1 MQKAFA
7 EAALSIDSF
16 SKVEIAVKHILVPLT
31 VFIILGAMVLSVPPL
46 VMDFLIVSNL
56 IFALL
61 LLVSSLYISEPLKL
75 SSLPTLLLLATLYR
89 LSLNI
94 ASTRLVLGSGDA
106 GKVIEAFGH
115 VVIQGN
121 IVVGIVVFLVITLVQ
136 FIVIAKGAE
145 RVAEV
150 SARFT
155 LDAMPGKQMSIDADV
170 RAGLI
175 DFETA
180 RTKRQ
185 ELQIESRFYGALDGA
200 MKFVKGDAIA
210 GIVIIAVN
218 LIGGFII
225 GVTMEGLDMPAAVA
239 KYSLL
244 SIGDGL
250 VSQIPALLNAM
261 AAGMII
267 TRVTRGDGASLATEL
282 VAQLN
287 QMKLVRVLI
296 GLAGIFVSFFPGIPM
311 LPFITLSTVLIFSA
325 LISKPESDA
334 APEPQDGK
342 KFKPSLPPLMLV
354 KVTHKIGG
362 MLYRLKTFSD
372 SVETFRQEIFNEH
385 GIFIPRPEF
394 ELLQKE
400 GDVVQIL
407 VRGLVCVEFNCET
420 VDEKVVTRIIEELS
434 KIIQARPTEFI
445 DDVSTKRT
453 LTHFE
458 GDFPELISS
467 VVPTVVS
474 VTQLT
479 GILRALAAE
488 GISVRCF
495 DLILQGIAEC
505 GPRYPGGERAM
516 LQEIRC
522 ALRRAISNQHLNPTS
537 SSISAITVEPV
548 IDVAFAKAE
557 REGLVIAEECLES
570 VTEQVRELQKTTGAR
585 LIIASKQARRVI
597 RETLELRGVS
607 IQAMALEELAPGV
620 KLESLGA
627 VEVADKGR
635 EVLVEAL
642 AA

>member
-1 MQKAFA
+1 MR
-7 EAALSIDSF
+7 
-16 SKVEIAVKHILVPLT
+16 HILVPLT
-31 VFIILGAMVLSVPPL
+31 VFVILGAMVLSVPPL
-46 VMDFLIVSNL
+46 IMDFLIVANL

-89 LSLNI
+89 LSLNV
-94 ASTRLVLGSGDA
+94 ASTRLVLGGGDA
-106 GKVIEAFGH
+106 GRVIEAFGH

-121 IVVGIVVFLVITLVQ
+121 LVVGLVVFLVITLVQ

-175 DFETA
+175 DFEMA
-180 RTKRQ
+180 RAKRQ

-225 GVTMEGLDMPAAVA
+225 GVTMEGLDMATAVS

-267 TRVTRGDGASLATEL
+267 TRVTRGDGANLATEL
-282 VAQLN
+282 VSQLN
-287 QMKLVRVLI
+287 QMKLVRVII
-296 GLAGIFVSFFPGIPM
+296 GLAGVVISFFPGIPM
-311 LPFITLSTVLIFSA
+311 LPFLTMSLILIMSA
-325 LISKPESDA
+325 LLTKPEQAEAVSA
-334 APEPQDGK
+334 GEGRR
-342 KFKPSLPPLMLV
+342 FKPTLPPLMLV
-354 KVTHKIGG
+354 KVTQNIGG
-362 MLYRLKTFSD
+362 MLYKLKTFSD
-372 SVETFRQEIFNEH
+372 SIESFRQEVFNSH
-385 GIFIPRPEF
+385 GIFVPRPEF
-394 ELLQKE
+394 ELLQHE
-400 GDVVQIL
+400 GECVQIS
-407 VRGLVCVEFNCET
+407 VRGLVSA
-420 VDEKVVTRIIEELS
+420 ELS
-434 KIIQARPTEFI
+434 FDKVEDKIVEKILAELLIIIANRPTEFI

-458 GDFPELISS
+458 TEFPELISS
-467 VVPTVVS
+467 VVPAVVS

-479 GILRALAAE
+479 GLLRALAAE

-495 DLILQGIAEC
+495 DLILQAIAEC
-505 GPRYPGGERAM
+505 GPRFQGGERGM

-522 ALRRAISNQHLNPTS
+522 ALRRAISNQF
-537 SSISAITVEPV
+537 VEPV
-548 IDVAFAKAE
+548 SGKITAITIDPVIDIAFAKAE
-557 REGLVIAEECLES
+557 REGLIIDEECLES
-570 VTEQVRELQKTTGAR
+570 VANQVRRLRDQRGAR
-585 LIIASKQARRVI
+585 LVISSKQARRAI
-597 RETLELRGVS
+597 RECLQLRGVRV
-607 IQAMALEELAPGV
+607 QVMALEELAPGV
-620 KLESLGA
+620 SLESVGI
-627 VEVADKGR
+627 VEVEER
-635 EVLVEAL
+635 ERDGLVEAL

>member
-1 MQKAFA
+1 
-7 EAALSIDSF
+7 L
-16 SKVEIAVKHILVPLT
+16 KHILVPLT
-31 VFIILGAMVLSVPPL
+31 IFIILGAMVLSVPPL
-46 VMDFLIVSNL
+46 MMDFLIVSNL

-106 GKVIEAFGH
+106 GRVIEAFGH

-121 IVVGIVVFLVITLVQ
+121 IVVGLVVFLVITLVQ

-218 LIGGFII
+218 LLGGFII
-225 GVTMEGLDMPAAVA
+225 GVTMEGLDMASAMS

-296 GLAGIFVSFFPGIPM
+296 GLAGIVVSLFPGIPM
-311 LPFITLSTVLIFSA
+311 LPFLTLSIILILSA
-325 LISKPESDA
+325 LVSRPEETAQTDL
-334 APEPQDGK
+334 QDGK
-342 KFKPSLPPLMLV
+342 RFKPSLPPLMLV
-354 KVTHKIGG
+354 KVTQRIGG
-362 MLYRLKTFSD
+362 MLYKLKSFSD
-372 SVETFRQEIFNEH
+372 SVESFRQDVFNEH
-385 GIFIPRPEF
+385 GIFVPRPEF
-394 ELLQKE
+394 ELLQRE
-400 GDVVQIL
+400 GDVVQISI
-407 VRGLVCVEFNCET
+407 RGLVCVEFQSERVEEQV
-420 VDEKVVTRIIEELS
+420 VDKILTELSRIIR
-434 KIIQARPTEFI
+434 ARPTEFI

-458 GDFPELISS
+458 GEFPELISS

-479 GILRALAAE
+479 GILRALASE

-495 DLILQGIAEC
+495 DLILQAIAEC
-505 GPRYPGGERAM
+505 GPRCPGGERGM

-522 ALRRAISNQHLNPTS
+522 ALRRVISNQYVDPSNGTV
-537 SSISAITVEPV
+537 SAITIEPV
-548 IDVAFAKAE
+548 IDIAFAKSE

-570 VTEQVRELQKTTGAR
+570 VAVQVSEIQRTIGAK
-585 LIIASKQARRVI
+585 LIIASKSARRII
-597 RETLELRGVS
+597 RDTLELRGIV

-620 KLESLGA
+620 KLQSVGV
-627 VEVADKGR
+627 VEVEDR
-635 EVLVEAL
+635 RRDNLVEAL

>member
-1 MQKAFA
+1 M
-7 EAALSIDSF
+7 
-16 SKVEIAVKHILVPLT
+16 KHILVPLL
-31 VFIILGAMVLSVPPL
+31 VAVILGAMILTVPPL

-94 ASTRLVLGSGDA
+94 ASTRLVLGSGEA
-106 GKVIEAFGH
+106 GQVIEAFGH

-121 IVVGIVVFLVITLVQ
+121 IVVGLVVFLVITLVQ

-180 RTKRQ
+180 RAKRQ
-185 ELQIESRFYGALDGA
+185 ELQVESRFYGALDGA

-218 LIGGFII
+218 LVGGFLI
-225 GVTMEGLDMPAAVA
+225 GVTMEGLDFGTAIA

-261 AAGMII
+261 SAGMII
-267 TRVTRGDGASLATEL
+267 TRVTRGDGVNLANEL
-282 VAQLN
+282 VSQLN
-287 QMKLVRVLI
+287 QMKVVRLLI
-296 GLAGIFVSFFPGIPM
+296 GFGGFVLSFFPGIPM
-311 LPFITLSTVLIFSA
+311 LPFLTLSTVMMLSA
-325 LISKPESDA
+325 VLSKPDA
-334 APEPQDGK
+334 EANKEQVQGK
-342 KFKPSLPPLMLV
+342 RFKPSLPSLMLV
-354 KVTHKIGG
+354 KVTPEIGG

-372 SVETFRQEIFNEH
+372 TVETFRQEIFNSH

-400 GDVVQIL
+400 GHWAQIS
-407 VRGLVCVEFNCET
+407 VRGLVCSEFKNEKA
-420 VDEKVVTRIIEELS
+420 DEAVLTRILADLS
-434 KIIQARPTEFI
+434 RVIASRPTEFI

-453 LTHFE
+453 LTFFE
-458 GDFPELISS
+458 GEFPELISS
-467 VVPTVVS
+467 VVPGIVT

-479 GILRALAAE
+479 GILRSLAAE
-488 GISVRCF
+488 GVSVRCF
-495 DLILQGIAEC
+495 DLILQAIAEC
-505 GPRYPGGERAM
+505 GAKCPGGERGM
-516 LQEIRC
+516 IQEVRC
-522 ALRRAISNQHLNPTS
+522 ALRRIISNQYVDLQTNT
-537 SSISAITVEPV
+537 ISGVVIDPV
-548 IDVAFAKAE
+548 IDMAFARAD
-557 REGLVIAEECLES
+557 REGLLIDEECVES
-570 VTEQVRELQKTTGAR
+570 VINQVRELMNNPEVKLVITGKQSR
-585 LIIASKQARRVI
+585 KIIQ
-597 RETLELRGVS
+597 ETLELRGLKISV
-607 IQAMALEELAPGV
+607 IALEEIAPG
-620 KLESLGA
+620 LTLRSLGRIE
-627 VEVADKGR
+627 VESTQQ
-635 EVLVEAL
+635 EQLVEAL